1 MTTGIHQVEANLPIH
16 HVWLFVREL
25 NNWAPLIPGY
35 LEHKMVS
42 ERQSTWKFT
51 GDAGFIKKTVHM
63 SLDITEWNRPTKITF
78 DLVGLNEKFVGKG
91 YFEATSLSEQKTRIT
106 GCLRITA
113 KGMMGPMINSV
124 LKTIIPK
131 VTREFTTAVALEMTQ
146 VEKMPT

>member
-1 MTTGIHQVEANLPIH
+1 
-16 HVWLFVREL
+16 
-25 NNWAPLIPGY
+25 
-35 LEHKMVS
+35 
-42 ERQSTWKFT
+42 
-51 GDAGFIKKTVHM
+51 M

-131 VTREFTTAVALEMTQ
+131 VTREFTTAVALERSEERRVGKGGRSRGERCQ
-146 VEKMPT
+146 E